1 MAQDGAVLAL
11 DVGTSSCRASLY
23 DVDGRAIKGRF
34 AHITYSPTI
43 TSDGGA
49 ELDPNLLFD
58 QLCTA
63 IDQMLANDP
72 PKIVGVATDTFW
84 HSLLGIDA
92 NGEPLT
98 PVYLWLDARSRTE
111 VPQLRQRLDVRAVHA
126 RVGTVLH
133 WSYWPAKLSWLRRTQ
148 PGVFKR
154 VKRWISFG
162 ELVLGRLT
170 GQTDVSVSMASGTG
184 LLDVH
189 RCQFDPELLAV
200 IGIDAEQLAPIAPL
214 KKWST
219 ALPRTLKQWPM
230 LKDVPWLL
238 AIGDGASSNIG
249 AGCTTPDSFAVMV
262 GTSAA
267 ERVVWSPDGEFE
279 VPWGAWCYR
288 VDERRVV
295 IGGALND
302 GGNLM
307 SWLRDA
313 LRLPPLRATE
323 AELATVE
330 PDSHGLTVLPFWG
343 GERSTGWA
351 DDARGAVVGLRLHT
365 RPVDILRACQE
376 AVALRFGEL
385 DRILHQAM
393 PGGGEIIATG
403 GALLHS
409 PTWMQ
414 TLADVLDRPVLAS
427 AEAEASSRGA
437 SLVALETLG
446 LLARPLEKLRPAT
459 RGRFEPVPAHTA
471 RYRAAAERQRHLYDA
486 LVQ

>member
-1 MAQDGAVLAL
+1 MGGDGAVLAL

-23 DVDGRAIKGRF
+23 DVRGRAIKDRF

-49 ELDPNLLFD
+49 ELDPNLLFH
-58 QLCTA
+58 QLCSA
-63 IDQMLANDP
+63 IDEVLANDP

-98 PVYLWLDARSRTE
+98 PVYLWLDARSRSE
-111 VPQLRQRLDVRAVHA
+111 VPQLRQRLDVRTVHA

-133 WSYWPAKLSWLRRTQ
+133 WSYWPAKLSWLRRTE
-148 PGVFKR
+148 PDVFKR

-162 ELVLGRLT
+162 ELVLARLT
-170 GQTDVSVSMASGTG
+170 GQSDVSVSMASGTG

-189 RCQFDPELLAV
+189 RCQFDTELLAV
-200 IGIDAEQLAPIAPL
+200 IGIDPEQLAPIAPL
-214 KKWST
+214 KKTSA

-238 AIGDGASSNIG
+238 AIGDGAASNIG
-249 AGCTTPDSFAVMV
+249 AGCTTPDRFAVMV

-267 ERVVWSPDGEFE
+267 ERVVWSPDGDFE

-307 SWLRDA
+307 SWLRGA

-330 PDSHGLTVLPFWG
+330 PDGHGLTVLPFWG

-393 PGGGEIIATG
+393 PGVGEIIATG

>member
-1 MAQDGAVLAL
+1 MARDGAVLAL

-23 DVDGRAIKGRF
+23 DLGGRPIKDRF
-34 AHITYSPTI
+34 AQIAYSPTI
-43 TSDGGA
+43 SSEGGA
-49 ELDPNLLFD
+49 ELDPDVLFD
-58 QLCTA
+58 QLCTT
-63 IDQMLANDP
+63 IDAVLNANQP
-72 PKIVGVATDTFW
+72 EIGAVATDTFW
-84 HSLLGIDA
+84 HSLLGVDA
-92 NGEPLT
+92 HGKPLT
-98 PVYLWLDARSRTE
+98 PLYLWLDARSRAE
-111 VPQLRQRLDVRAVHA
+111 VALLRQQLDVRAVHA
-126 RVGTVLH
+126 RVGCVLH
-133 WSYWPAKLSWLRRTQ
+133 WSYWPAKLSWLRRSQ
-148 PGVFKR
+148 PALFRR

-162 ELVLGRLT
+162 ELVLERLT
-170 GQTDVSVSMASGTG
+170 GQTGVSVSMASGTG

-189 RCQFDPELLAV
+189 RCDFDPELLSV
-200 IGIDAEQLAPIAPL
+200 VGIDADQLAEIKPL
-214 KKWST
+214 NKTST
-219 ALPRTLKQWPM
+219 ALARTVERWPELKG
-230 LKDVPWLL
+230 VPWLL

-249 AGCTTPDSFAVMV
+249 AGCTTPDHFAIMV

-267 ERVVWSPDGEFE
+267 ERVVWSPTGSFE

-302 GGNLM
+302 GGNLV
-307 SWLRDA
+307 SWLRSTVRVPA
-313 LRLPPLRATE
+313 QRATE
-323 AELATVE
+323 AQLASVE

-385 DRILHQAM
+385 DGILRQAM
-393 PGGGEIIATG
+393 PGGREIVATG

-427 AEAEASSRGA
+427 AEAEASSRGV
-437 SLVALETLG
+437 SLLALETIG
-446 LLARPLEKLRPAT
+446 LLTWSLDDLQPAT
-459 RGRFEPVPAHTA
+459 HRRFEPVPAHTE

-486 LVQ
+486 LIQ